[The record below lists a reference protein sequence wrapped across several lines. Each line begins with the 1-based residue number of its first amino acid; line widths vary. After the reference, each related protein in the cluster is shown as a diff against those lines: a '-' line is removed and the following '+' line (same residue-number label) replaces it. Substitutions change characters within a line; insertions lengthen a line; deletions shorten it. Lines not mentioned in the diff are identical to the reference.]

1 MDLSSGALWGALF
14 AIIVA
19 NILLSVDNAVVIAM
33 AARSLPVGQ
42 QRTAIVWG
50 TAGAICLRVA
60 LTVVAV
66 EVLDVPYL
74 QIAGALALLWIGAQ
88 LLVAKEDDDQI
99 AAHGTLLA
107 AIRTILLADAVMSID
122 NVIAVASAADRAPAE
137 TRLLLLVVGLATS
150 IPLIVAG
157 STMLMKVMQRF
168 PIIVTLGAGLLG
180 WLAGGL
186 FATDPAVEPWFKKV
200 LPGAEW
206 ILGAAGAAIV
216 VVAGQWLHHR
226 ARRPEAA

>member
-1 MDLSSGALWGALF
+1 M
-14 AIIVA
+14 
-19 NILLSVDNAVVIAM
+19 
-33 AARSLPVGQ
+33 
-42 QRTAIVWG
+42 
-50 TAGAICLRVA
+50 
-60 LTVVAV
+60 
-66 EVLDVPYL
+66 LDVPYL

-168 PIIVTLGAGLLG
+168 PIIVTLGAGPAR
-180 WLAGGL
+180 LAGRRPVRDRPGGRAL
-186 FATDPAVEPWFKKV
+186 VQESPARRGVDPRRRRRGDRRRRRPVAAPSRT
-200 LPGAEW
+200 
-206 ILGAAGAAIV
+206 AAGGGVNRGTICNADRLVPIPPC
-216 VVAGQWLHHR
+216 R
-226 ARRPEAA
+226 